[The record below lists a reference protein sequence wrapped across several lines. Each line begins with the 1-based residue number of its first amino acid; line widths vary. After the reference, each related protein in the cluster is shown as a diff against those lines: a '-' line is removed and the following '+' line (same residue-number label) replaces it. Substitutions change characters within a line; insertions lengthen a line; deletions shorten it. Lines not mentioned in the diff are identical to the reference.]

1 MPAETPSPSPLNSEE
16 RAKFERVARIL
27 AANPADSALALL
39 SKAREA
45 WAELLEA
52 RQSHA
57 TEREA
62 GEAAARDWIA
72 WKHASESYRAG
83 FSVRLEATGARVQA
97 AWADLAKILG
107 TGE

>member
-1 MPAETPSPSPLNSEE
+1 MTREADDTDRAFEEGQNSMMRSLREARRE
-16 RAKFERVARIL
+16 RDE
-27 AANPADSALALL
+27 ALALL